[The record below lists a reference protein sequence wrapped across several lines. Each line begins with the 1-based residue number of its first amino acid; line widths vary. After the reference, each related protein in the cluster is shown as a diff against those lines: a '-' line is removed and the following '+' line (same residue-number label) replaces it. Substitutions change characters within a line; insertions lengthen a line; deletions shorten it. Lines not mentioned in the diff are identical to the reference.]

1 MYTYQIK
8 TYSDNQVDIE
18 INIPKKTIE
27 NFYEQS
33 FENLRKELVVEGFR
47 KGTVPKK
54 IAEKKISKEKVYEN
68 LIQNLLPKIYLEVL
82 KKENLKS
89 IIEPQIDF
97 KKAKENEDW
106 QVIIKIAIKP
116 KVNLK
121 NFKKM
126 ISDHN
131 KKNKKSDIWVPGK
144 KVEQTGSQDENEEQK
159 IKKIDAIFEILL
171 KEAECIIPNILI
183 NQELNRKLS
192 SLIDELQKVGLTIDS
207 YLKSKNLTI
216 ETLKERYKK
225 EITEAYKLE
234 FILQEIADKE
244 NITVEIKEIE
254 NLLQNIKKEKD
265 RQLAEE
271 NRYLYAALLRKQKT
285 IDFLLNL

>member
-8 TYSDNQVDIE
+8 TYPDNQVDIE

-68 LIQNLLPKIYLEVL
+68 LIKNLLPKIYLEVL
-82 KKENLKS
+82 EKENLKS

-106 QVIIKIAIKP
+106 QVIIKIATKP

-121 NFKKM
+121 NYKKL
-126 ISDHN
+126 ISDYN

-144 KVEQTGSQDENEEQK
+144 KVEQTGKQDENEEQK
-159 IKKIDAIFEILL
+159 MAKINKIFDILL
-171 KEAECIIPNILI
+171 KETECLIPNVLI

-192 SLIDELQKVGLTIDS
+192 NLIDELQKVGLTIDS

-216 ETLKERYKK
+216 EALKEKYKK
-225 EITEAYKLE
+225 EIADTYKLE

-244 NITVEIKEIE
+244 NITVEVKEIE
-254 NLLQNIKKEKD
+254 SLLQNIKEEKD
-265 RQLAEE
+265 RQLVKE